1 MRAVGLALAIVLFAV
16 CWSDSAAYARPT
28 AGATPGQ
35 GGIDSVARDES
46 DGGAESPRGGSGV
59 TCTSIPVTDPAAI
72 AAMDQLSRSVHFV
85 SPTNEGPGSW
95 YRRTCRSPDGSIS
108 FSTIIWRPAPA
119 APDPLAMAEEA
130 RRNLPLPLPSMRM
143 APDADSDHVVNG
155 PATWLWV
162 ADGTWAPQSST
173 VTAGGVT
180 VVVTAVPT
188 AVVWDMGDGSPPIR
202 CLRGTPY
209 DPHRQEDAQTTECSH
224 VWRRSSQSQPGG
236 RFIVRATATWHATFT
251 VTGVPGVAGGDLG
264 DIDRGAGLA
273 VNVIEGEAV
282 NTRPPAR
289 SGG

>member
-1 MRAVGLALAIVLFAV
+1 MRAAIAGAVGLLALFGPAT
-16 CWSDSAAYARPT
+16 AAH
-28 AGATPGQ
+28 AGATGDATVAND
-35 GGIDSVARDES
+35 GVDSLARDEATRQ
-46 DGGAESPRGGSGV
+46 GGGGSGRGV
-59 TCTSIPVTDPAAI
+59 TCTSVPASDPAAI
-72 AAMDQLSRSVHFV
+72 AAIDQLTRSAIFA
-85 SPTNEGPGSW
+85 SPPGEGPGTW
-95 YRRTCRSPDGSIS
+95 YRRTCVSPDGAVN
-108 FSTIIWRPAPA
+108 FSTFIWQPA
-119 APDPLAMAEEA
+119 AALPDPQAMAEEA
-130 RRNLPLPLPSMRM
+130 RRSLPLPLPSMRM

-188 AVVWDMGDGSPPIR
+188 AVVWDMGDGSPPIT

-209 DPHRQEDAQTTECSH
+209 DASRPDESQTTECSH

-236 RFIVRATATWHATFT
+236 RFMVRATATWHATFT
-251 VTGVPGVAGGDLG
+251 VTGVPGLAGGDLG

-273 VNVIEGEAV
+273 VNVVEGEAV
-282 NTRPPAR
+282 NTRPPAQ